1 MAIREQAEVTLNI
14 NGQAAAKQLDELQKK
29 SVALSESIR
38 KAYEAGDVKGA
49 KKLTTEFR
57 KVEAEMKKVG
67 KNATDLTYALNHL
80 STATPK
86 ELHSIMRRINAE
98 MQSGAIKRG
107 TAEWAKAN
115 ETLAKVSNE
124 LKKIKA
130 EQAAFAPMSQ
140 RISAGF
146 QRIKGTVIGLTAAF
160 AGAAT
165 AVNGMRNYAKQKDTS
180 RAGLKALTGLD
191 DDSIQWLQTQAE
203 QMSQTMDETGLRV
216 TQSADQILEAY
227 KLVGSAKPELLAV
240 KEDLNAVTVEAI
252 RLSQAA
258 GIDLN
263 DAVAAVTVSMN
274 QFGAGADQ
282 TAEFVNV
289 LAAGSKA
296 GAVGVESIN
305 EAVVKSGV
313 AAKQAGLSIQD
324 LVGAIETVGER
335 GLQGAKAGTG
345 LSSFFLNLATGADE
359 TNPKIVGMSKALEN
373 LKNQHL
379 SEAEMVKRFGKETYN
394 VASILIQGQESFDKY
409 REAVTGTS
417 VAVEQAAIMGDTMEA
432 KSAQLKNQ
440 LKELGQQVYK
450 DIQPVITLFLGKST
464 TILKVAATLLKV
476 IKEYGTTIAAIVA
489 PLVAY
494 NVALALSNV
503 LHSKGVL
510 AIVAYTKSLFSM
522 NTVTKAATAAKYL
535 LASATLLLSGNFKK
549 ATVAFKAFS
558 RALALNPIG
567 LIATAIAAVVVG
579 LIAWTKRSKEL
590 TQEQKNQKAVA
601 EMNAD
606 IEKKVNQ
613 ETATEIS
620 RIERLRNAIHDKNLS
635 EKTRTAAIKELQKIL
650 PGYNAELSK
659 EGEVINE
666 NTKAINDYIEA
677 IKRKARANV
686 VEQKLTDISREK
698 LDIEAELEANEQIVE
713 TYKQTLEEIQD
724 AQQKFFAQGKNLGD
738 WAGEIFGKGSIYE
751 GLSAEAKILAAQQL
765 EWDGSAKQM
774 AKAADAAQKRV
785 KELREQLAPLNA
797 QEKNLTDWINAHAE
811 QTGALPGTN
820 AASDENSPAAQDR
833 TKQLAALELQ
843 AKKAKDAI
851 EQAFADNKT
860 TYAQY
865 KNDLLKTDEWLVG
878 RQQALYNQSEKEW
891 WEYNE
896 KRRKL
901 EADRL
906 KLNDELLQ
914 MQANDELQA
923 LHARYAR
930 WEMTT
935 VEYQERQATI
945 EADYLKRRR
954 DNYNTN
960 SKEWAD
966 LNKQYN
972 EKVQEQ
978 DRRRIAVSVK
988 ELEAENEEMNRLLAL
1003 RLAEGKM
1010 TEDAYNEAVYRQEIN
1025 HLNAL
1030 RDKYSEF
1037 SDDYIAIS
1045 KKIEDAEARHQQA
1058 MAKAYTD
1065 ALKEFNNTYTT
1076 KGAHAD
1082 YQQGVATV
1090 DKLVA
1095 GGSVSDDDAAR
1106 AKSALAQKLL
1116 DAEMQHAGAT
1126 NSTIIDTYRARYE
1139 KIAELE
1145 QQGVIT
1151 HEQAERAKL
1160 QATNDMLDQVTQ
1172 IYQNAWGS
1180 IDAVLQ
1186 ASSNLIQANTE
1197 LETTKIEKEY
1207 DKRIEKAGRNSRKVQ
1222 KLEAERDEKLRAM
1235 KTKAN
1240 EKQMKIEL
1248 AQAIASTAMAAIQA
1262 YQSGAAIPVAGIVLG
1277 PLAAAAALAA
1287 GAIQIATIKKSHQA
1301 EAAGYAQGGFT
1312 PSGRWDQVQGYVHS
1326 NEFVANRYAT
1336 GNREIAPALRLIDRA
1351 QRNNTVQNLT
1361 AADVSASLR
1370 TSTSPDV
1377 VAAVNSTG
1385 QQAAAAQVQAAD
1397 NTAAM
1402 AATAAAVDK
1411 TAEAIDRLNR
1421 QLDEGIT
1428 AVASI
1433 TGRNGIDEQQ
1443 KKYNRLLAN
1452 AR

>member
-160 AGAAT
+160 AGVAT

-227 KLVGSAKPELLAV
+227 KLVGSAKPELLSV

-296 GAVGVESIN
+296 GAVGVENIN

-535 LASATLLLSGNFKK
+535 LASATLLLSGNIKK

-579 LIAWTKRSKEL
+579 LIAWAKRSKEL
-590 TQEQKNQKAVA
+590 TKEQRQRQAINQ
-601 EMNAD
+601 MNLEL
-606 IEKKVNQ
+606 EKKVNDQ
-613 ETATEIS
+613 IADEIS
-620 RIERLRNAIHDKNLS
+620 RIEKLRNAIHNKNLS
-635 EKTRTAAIKELQKIL
+635 EKTRLKAIQDLQKII
-650 PGYNAELSK
+650 PGYNAQIDR
-659 EGEVINE
+659 EGNIINE
-666 NTKAINDYIEA
+666 NTKAIEAYITA
-677 IKRKARANV
+677 LKKAARAKAV
-686 VEQKLTDISREK
+686 DELLTQVTREK
-698 LDIEAELEANEQIVE
+698 LQAEISLESNQKELELERQAKEVAYGMATTTDEKVLERVKKNERLGGLVYVYKNLNKLEKENKKLVQQLDELEAKEAELLKMIAKEQV
-713 TYKQTLEEIQD
+713 
-724 AQQKFFAQGKNLGD
+724 
-738 WAGEIFGKGSIYE
+738 
-751 GLSAEAKILAAQQL
+751 SAE
-765 EWDGSAKQM
+765 SN
-774 AKAADAAQKRV
+774 
-785 KELREQLAPLNA
+785 P
-797 QEKNLTDWINAHAE
+797 TP
-811 QTGALPGTN
+811 TPT
-820 AASDENSPAAQDR
+820 DENSPAAQDR

-865 KNDLLKTDEWLVG
+865 KNDLLKTDEWLVD

-935 VEYQERQATI
+935 VEYQERQAAI

-1076 KGAHAD
+1076 KGAHTD

-1151 HEQAERAKL
+1151 HEQAEKAKL

-1180 IDAVLQ
+1180 IDTVLQ

-1277 PLAAAAALAA
+1277 PLPLY
-1287 GAIQIATIKKSHQA
+1287 QR
-1301 EAAGYAQGGFT
+1301 
-1312 PSGRWDQVQGYVHS
+1312 RW
-1326 NEFVANRYAT
+1326 
-1336 GNREIAPALRLIDRA
+1336 
-1351 QRNNTVQNLT
+1351 
-1361 AADVSASLR
+1361 
-1370 TSTSPDV
+1370 
-1377 VAAVNSTG
+1377 
-1385 QQAAAAQVQAAD
+1385 
-1397 NTAAM
+1397 
-1402 AATAAAVDK
+1402 K
-1411 TAEAIDRLNR
+1411 LNG
-1421 QLDEGIT
+1421 LHVDEGG
-1428 AVASI
+1428 APYRHQPHGA
-1433 TGRNGIDEQQ
+1433 
-1443 KKYNRLLAN
+1443 
-1452 AR
+1452 

>member
-160 AGAAT
+160 AGVAT

-227 KLVGSAKPELLAV
+227 KLVGSAKPELLSV

-296 GAVGVESIN
+296 GAVGVENIN

-579 LIAWTKRSKEL
+579 LIAWSRREKEL
-590 TQEQKNQKAVA
+590 TKEQRQRQAINQ
-601 EMNAD
+601 MNLEL
-606 IEKKVNQ
+606 EKKVNDQ
-613 ETATEIS
+613 TADEIS
-620 RIERLRNAIHDKNLS
+620 RIEKLRNAIHNKNLS
-635 EKTRTAAIKELQKIL
+635 EKTRLQAIQDLQKII
-650 PGYNAELSK
+650 PGYNAQIDR
-659 EGEVINE
+659 EGNIINE
-666 NTKAINDYIEA
+666 NTKAIEAYITA
-677 IKRKARANV
+677 LKKAAR
-686 VEQKLTDISREK
+686 
-698 LDIEAELEANEQIVE
+698 
-713 TYKQTLEEIQD
+713 
-724 AQQKFFAQGKNLGD
+724 
-738 WAGEIFGKGSIYE
+738 
-751 GLSAEAKILAAQQL
+751 
-765 EWDGSAKQM
+765 
-774 AKAADAAQKRV
+774 AKAADELLTQVTREKLQAETSLESNQKELELERQAKEVAYGMATTTDEKVLERV
-785 KELREQLAPLNA
+785 KKNERLGGIVYVTNNLKKLEKEN
-797 QEKNLTDWINAHAE
+797 KNLVQQLDELEAKEAE
-811 QTGALPGTN
+811 LLKMIAKEQVSAESNPTPTPT
-820 AASDENSPAAQDR
+820 DENSPAAQDR

-865 KNDLLKTDEWLVG
+865 KNDLLKTDEWLVD

-1151 HEQAERAKL
+1151 HEQAEKAKL

-1377 VAAVNSTG
+1377 VAAVNSSG

>member
-1 MAIREQAEVTLNI
+1 MAIREQAEVTLNV
-14 NGQAAAKQLDELQKK
+14 NGQAAANKLDELQKK

-38 KAYEAGDVKGA
+38 KAYEVGDVKGA

-86 ELHSIMRRINAE
+86 ELHAIMRRINAE
-98 MQSGAIKRG
+98 IQSGAIKRG

-160 AGAAT
+160 AGVAT

-227 KLVGSAKPELLAV
+227 KLVGSAKPELLSV

-296 GAVGVESIN
+296 GAVGVENIN

-409 REAVTGTS
+409 REAVTGTN

-464 TILKVAATLLKV
+464 SILKVATTLLKV

-650 PGYNAELSK
+650 PAYNAELTK

-677 IKRKARANV
+677 IKKKARANV

-865 KNDLLKTDEWLVG
+865 KNDLLKTDEWLVD
-878 RQQALYNQSEKEW
+878 RQQALYNQSKKEW

-1030 RDKYSEF
+1030 HDKYSEF

-1082 YQQGVATV
+1082 YQQSVATV

-1151 HEQAERAKL
+1151 HEQAEKAKL

-1377 VAAVNSTG
+1377 VAAVNSSG

>member
-98 MQSGAIKRG
+98 IQSGAIKRG

-160 AGAAT
+160 AGVAT

-296 GAVGVESIN
+296 GAVGVENIN

-579 LIAWTKRSKEL
+579 LIAWSRREKEL
-590 TQEQKNQKAVA
+590 TKEQRQRQAINQ
-601 EMNAD
+601 MNLEL
-606 IEKKVNQ
+606 EKKVNDQ
-613 ETATEIS
+613 TADEIS
-620 RIERLRNAIHDKNLS
+620 RIEKLRNAIHNKNLS
-635 EKTRTAAIKELQKIL
+635 EKTRLQAIQDLQKII
-650 PGYNAELSK
+650 PGYNAQIDR
-659 EGEVINE
+659 EGNIINE
-666 NTKAINDYIEA
+666 NTKAIEAYITA
-677 IKRKARANV
+677 LKKAAR
-686 VEQKLTDISREK
+686 
-698 LDIEAELEANEQIVE
+698 
-713 TYKQTLEEIQD
+713 
-724 AQQKFFAQGKNLGD
+724 
-738 WAGEIFGKGSIYE
+738 
-751 GLSAEAKILAAQQL
+751 
-765 EWDGSAKQM
+765 
-774 AKAADAAQKRV
+774 AKAADEMLTQTTREKLAAEAQLEDVQKRLELERQASELV
-785 KELREQLAPLNA
+785 DEYGTSAKSDNADVQAIIDKHSYGIFYVEKEMSKLEKENKSLIRQLDELEAK
-797 QEKNLTDWINAHAE
+797 EK
-811 QTGALPGTN
+811 ALLEMIAKDQVENENNPAKVTTI
-820 AASDENSPAAQDR
+820 DENSPAAQDR

-860 TYAQY
+860 KNAQY

-1151 HEQAERAKL
+1151 HEQAEKAKL

>member
-98 MQSGAIKRG
+98 IQSGAIKRG

-160 AGAAT
+160 AGVAT

-227 KLVGSAKPELLAV
+227 KLVGSAKPELLGV

-296 GAVGVESIN
+296 GAVGVENIN

-579 LIAWTKRSKEL
+579 LIAWSRREKEL
-590 TQEQKNQKAVA
+590 TKEQRQRQAINQ
-601 EMNAD
+601 MNLEL
-606 IEKKVNQ
+606 EKKVNDQ
-613 ETATEIS
+613 TADEIS
-620 RIERLRNAIHDKNLS
+620 RIEKLRNAIHNKNLS
-635 EKTRTAAIKELQKIL
+635 EKTRLQAIQDLQKII
-650 PGYNAELSK
+650 PGYNAQIDR
-659 EGEVINE
+659 EGNIINE
-666 NTKAINDYIEA
+666 NTKAIEAYITA
-677 IKRKARANV
+677 LKKAAR
-686 VEQKLTDISREK
+686 
-698 LDIEAELEANEQIVE
+698 
-713 TYKQTLEEIQD
+713 
-724 AQQKFFAQGKNLGD
+724 
-738 WAGEIFGKGSIYE
+738 
-751 GLSAEAKILAAQQL
+751 
-765 EWDGSAKQM
+765 
-774 AKAADAAQKRV
+774 AKAADEMLTQTTREKLAAEAQLEDVKKRLELERQASELV
-785 KELREQLAPLNA
+785 DQYGISAKSDNADVQAIIDKHSYGIFYVEKEMSKLEKENKSLIRQLDELEAK
-797 QEKNLTDWINAHAE
+797 EK
-811 QTGALPGTN
+811 ALLEMIAKDQVENENNPAKVTTI
-820 AASDENSPAAQDR
+820 DENSPAAQDR

-914 MQANDELQA
+914 MEANDELQA

-1037 SDDYIAIS
+1037 SDDYISIS

-1151 HEQAERAKL
+1151 HEQAEKAKL

-1172 IYQNAWGS
+1172 IYQSAWSS
-1180 IDAVLQ
+1180 IDTVLQ

-1377 VAAVNSTG
+1377 VAAVNSNS

>member
-98 MQSGAIKRG
+98 IQSGAIKRG

-160 AGAAT
+160 AGVAT

-227 KLVGSAKPELLAV
+227 KLVGSAKPELLSV

-296 GAVGVESIN
+296 GAVGVENIN

-409 REAVTGTS
+409 REAVTGTN

-464 TILKVAATLLKV
+464 SILKVAATLLKV

-650 PGYNAELSK
+650 PAYNAELTK

-677 IKRKARANV
+677 IKKKARANV

-843 AKKAKDAI
+843 AQKAKDAI

-865 KNDLLKTDEWLVG
+865 KNDLLKTDEWLVD
-878 RQQALYNQSEKEW
+878 RQQALYNQSQKEW

-1082 YQQGVATV
+1082 YQQSVATV

-1151 HEQAERAKL
+1151 HEQAEKAKL

-1377 VAAVNSTG
+1377 VAAVNSSG